1 MLVVVSLAETLTLF
15 LAAVKIFTH
24 DLRNEIKIHPEM

>member
-24 DLRNEIKIHPEM
+24 DLSNEIKNTS

>member
-15 LAAVKIFTH
+15 LTAVKIFTH
-24 DLRNEIKIHPEM
+24 DLSTVMR